1 MKKFFKSTT
10 SIICAIVLT
19 ASLSFAQVIQPDPGE
34 GGGGTQCTSSSTENT
49 GTCKKKVDGSGD
61 SCVTAGFWDWKNC
74 NGQV

>member
-34 GGGGTQCTSSSTENT
+34 GGGWHTVHVKFN
-49 GTCKKKVDGSGD
+49 
-61 SCVTAGFWDWKNC
+61 
-74 NGQV
+74 